1 MIVMVFIMIAN
12 CIVQCDMGCMCK
24 TTKWRLKPFWGRV
37 WGVVVGVAWHLV
49 HVICLLTPY
58 ISWIIPT
65 EPCTLYNH
73 CIPEY
78 TFNHYM
84 SNKSFNA
91 LGKIIL
97 QFCSWCCFTHHFII
111 VVLLKRDFNK
121 VCKDVAKM
129 LQMVES

>member
-91 LGKIIL
+91 L
-97 QFCSWCCFTHHFII
+97 
-111 VVLLKRDFNK
+111 RD
-121 VCKDVAKM
+121 
-129 LQMVES
+129 QMRL

>member
-91 LGKIIL
+91 FTKIDIH
-97 QFCSWCCFTHHFII
+97 CTT
-111 VVLLKRDFNK
+111 
-121 VCKDVAKM
+121 
-129 LQMVES
+129 

>member
-1 MIVMVFIMIAN
+1 
-12 CIVQCDMGCMCK
+12 MCK
-24 TTKWRLKPFWGRV
+24 TTKWRLKPFWVRV

-91 LGKIIL
+91 FGQIKPDKNR
-97 QFCSWCCFTHHFII
+97 QSWVRLNCGSRNAAGDGSTFG
-111 VVLLKRDFNK
+111 R
-121 VCKDVAKM
+121 
-129 LQMVES
+129 

>member
-1 MIVMVFIMIAN
+1 MAMIVMVFIMIAN

-37 WGVVVGVAWHLV
+37 WDVVVGVAWHLV

-91 LGKIIL
+91 FAMKYIWFRLCDRPTFL
-97 QFCSWCCFTHHFII
+97 QYLDLAIP
-111 VVLLKRDFNK
+111 
-121 VCKDVAKM
+121 
-129 LQMVES
+129 